1 MGDKKG
7 QGRKFPEQEGSSVLM
22 THWLRCL
29 SCINP
34 GRGLG
39 DKVRFSLLSP
49 NFKKEQP
56 NKINKSVTRAGVAP
70 NEDVYDPP
78 FRSTVRHRPTTSS
91 PHRRAPTA
99 SPQSHLHETGGEGL
113 WWWQEE
119 GGASWPAVLR
129 LSGNDGERG
138 SDAAAAGSGQP
149 AGEQSSSK
157 GAAVLVPSEE
167 TVASPGFQGD

>member
-29 SCINP
+29 SCIYP

-56 NKINKSVTRAGVAP
+56 NKINRSVTRAGVAP

-113 WWWQEE
+113 WWQEE

-149 AGEQSSSK
+149 AGEQPSSK